1 MHIAGAVD
9 RSAQEEEACDIE
21 RTVKIKWMAVFILC
35 CILVIGILF
44 RGRSGIQA
52 AGNDLEETFYVE
64 EDNGIAVF
72 SFDNSAKLPV
82 SSVRFDKFQSV
93 DGDTNTPEC
102 PNLGVGIKYIQG
114 DHANVDGEGKWRYVY
129 CLEFAKK
136 TPEGGMTMQY
146 EGWANRKV
154 SYALYYGTLYY
165 GYPCRYEPYSTG
177 NWQMDYFVTQM
188 AVHVLNNEFTMDA
201 LEVGL
206 NRSAATQE
214 EKALVRDRITKMVNG
229 ANNSANYGGFT
240 ADGWMDMDTGTF
252 SLEYEQ
258 ASWTYGGAGYYVSDV
273 FHPVFYS
280 YYDYPFCEQIID
292 CEVEVP
298 SGVTVNRKSEK
309 TCSDFDLSIEK
320 GQFEQWE
327 LTGTTI
333 PVTVTVAI
341 PRYWGGG
348 IYRYQ
353 ESSDIQDI
361 CFLTWDSSGGITE
374 KSRTVQLEI
383 PRKDIP
389 LRTFTFIKKI
399 KADEVVWEHGNPTF
413 FFQLSGVDLDGNPHK
428 YQCHVE
434 FRENEAAVQS
444 DGYLAGQA
452 VIQNIPPGTYQ
463 AEELP
468 FSLRYLL
475 TGVESTDENVQVQV
489 TPVDKVNGLTRMTAN
504 VQADLIQGDGSVTFT
519 NRKALFDEL
528 SDNSIVV
535 NHFTVTE

>member
-1 MHIAGAVD
+1 
-9 RSAQEEEACDIE
+9 
-21 RTVKIKWMAVFILC
+21 MAVSILAVLSVGLITFC
-35 CILVIGILF
+35 
-44 RGRSGIQA
+44 RNSIQA
-52 AGNDLEETFYVE
+52 AENESEEAFYLEEA
-64 EDNGIAVF
+64 DSGIAAF

-82 SSVRFDKFQSV
+82 SSVRFDKFESV
-93 DGDTNTPEC
+93 DDDTNTPEK
-102 PNLGVGIKYIQG
+102 PNLGMGIKYIQG
-114 DHANVDGEGKWRYVY
+114 DDTNVDGEGKWRYVY
-129 CLEFAKK
+129 CLQFAKK
-136 TPEGGMTMQY
+136 SPEGGMSMQY
-146 EGWANRKV
+146 EGWSNKKV
-154 SYALYYGTLYY
+154 SYALYHGAMYY

-188 AVHVLNNEFTMDA
+188 AIHVLNDEFTMDA
-201 LEVGL
+201 LVVGL
-206 NRSAATQE
+206 NRSAAAQE
-214 EKALVRDRITKMVNG
+214 EKTLVLDRITKMVNE
-229 ANNSANYGGFT
+229 ASNDANYGGFT
-240 ADGWMDMDTGTF
+240 EDGWMDMNTGTF
-252 SLEYEQ
+252 SLEYGPV
-258 ASWTYGGAGYYVSDV
+258 SWTLSQNQYISGCV

-280 YYDYPFCEQIID
+280 YFGYPYSEQVTA
-292 CEVEVP
+292 CQVEVP
-298 SGVTVNRKSEK
+298 SGVTVRRQSEK
-309 TCSDFDLSIEK
+309 TCADFDVAIEK

-327 LTGTTI
+327 LTGTAI
-333 PVTVTVAI
+333 PVTVTVEI
-341 PRYWGGG
+341 PRYWRGG
-348 IYRYQ
+348 IYHYNG
-353 ESSDIQDI
+353 SSDIQDV

-374 KSRTVQLEI
+374 KSQTVQLEI

-434 FRENEAAVQS
+434 FRENEAGVQS

-475 TGVESTDENVQVQV
+475 TGAESTDENVQIQV
-489 TPVDKVNGLTRMTAN
+489 TPVEQVNGLTRVTAK
-504 VQADLIQGDGSVTFT
+504 VQADLIRGDASVTFT